1 MTATS
6 ELIAIAVPNAYNAQR
21 VRSVFSQEIA
31 DKLLLIQIVGP
42 QNIRE
47 SYQALKDAHV
57 SAILARGGTYRD
69 FSRLG
74 GEIPL
79 LEMRLSMLDILDTL
93 RSAEETGSY
102 QQFYLLLSENI
113 GFDETLCRRFIKTP
127 VTYCPF
133 DSVVALEKQINEIP
147 GDGLVV
153 GSGFVSELSKS
164 RNIPFLNIEMKADML
179 RFYYEQAR
187 NVAGQIRREQD
198 YLAQLQATLAQIE
211 EGIIVLNESGRIKNA
226 NQRGA
231 LLLGVGT
238 KALDGMS
245 ILDLF
250 PEFPFSDLLGREI
263 SEPKDHLVQVGGVG
277 LNLSI
282 VSYVAYHSE
291 RYYLL
296 TMRTVQDI
304 QKREYDI
311 RFKLA
316 HKGLTAQHT
325 FTDIRTQDSAMRR
338 TIRQAEQIADKSGPV
353 LLIGESG
360 TGKELFAQSIHNKS
374 DRKNGPFVA
383 VNCAALNE
391 SLLESELFGYVGGA
405 FTGAR
410 KDGKAGLFEL
420 AHQGTIFLDEINS
433 MPLGLQSKILRVLEE
448 RKVMRLGSDYVIPLD
463 VRLVSAANQDLL
475 EQVRAG
481 SFRLDLYYRL
491 NTFCIRIPPLRQRKA
506 DIELLFRMYVNQ
518 HQRTSS
524 PTAVVTQDFLNLLQ
538 AHDWPGNVRELRN
551 TALRFVAFGGDNS
564 TGEILLRDDAGFTS
578 KPLTDAQGHIDL
590 RELSHTVEQLVI
602 QSLLD
607 SGMGKGDV
615 ARILGISRQALYQKL
630 NRSVR
635 PIDGQP

>member
-1 MTATS
+1 MTALH
-6 ELIAIAVPNAYNAQR
+6 EVIAIAVPNVYSAER
-21 VRSVFSQEIA
+21 VQSVFPCEIS
-31 DKLLLIQIVGP
+31 DGRLLIQVVGP
-42 QNIRE
+42 NDIRK

-57 SAILARGGTYRD
+57 GVFLARGGTYRD
-69 FSRLG
+69 FSQLG

-93 RSAEETGSY
+93 RNAEETGGY
-102 QQFYLLLSENI
+102 QRFYLLLNESI
-113 GFDETLCRRFIKTP
+113 GYDETLCRRFINTS
-127 VTYCPF
+127 VVYCPF
-133 DSVVALEKQINEIP
+133 HSIDDLNRQINELP
-147 GDGLVV
+147 DDGLVV

-164 RNIPFLNIEMKADML
+164 RDLPFLNISLKPDML
-179 RFYYEQAR
+179 RFYYEQAQD
-187 NVAGQIRREQD
+187 VARQLRREKE
-198 YLAQLQATLAQIE
+198 YLAQLRATLTQIE
-211 EGIIVLNESGRIKNA
+211 EGIIVLDESGYIQNA

-231 LLLGVGT
+231 LLLGAENQ
-238 KALDGMS
+238 ALDGMP
-245 ILDLF
+245 ILDLL
-250 PEFPFSDLLGREI
+250 PEFPFFDLLGREVT
-263 SEPKDHLVQVGGVG
+263 EPKYNLVQVGGIS

-296 TMRTVQDI
+296 TVQTVQDI
-304 QKREYDI
+304 QKREHDI
-311 RFKLA
+311 RLKLA

-325 FTDIRTQDSAMRR
+325 FSDIHTQDPAMRR
-338 TIRQAEQIADKSGPV
+338 TIRQAEQIADEPGPV

-374 DRKNGPFVA
+374 QGKNGPFVA

-463 VRLVSAANQDLL
+463 VRLISAANQDLL

-481 SFRLDLYYRL
+481 TFRLDLYYRL
-491 NTFCIRIPPLRQRKA
+491 NTFSVRIPPLRQRKA
-506 DIELLFRMYVNQ
+506 DIELLFRTYVNQ
-518 HQRTSS
+518 YQKTSS
-524 PTAVVTQDFLNLLQ
+524 SGAMITQEFLQMLQ
-538 AHDWPGNVRELRN
+538 EHDWPGNIRELRN
-551 TALRFVAFGGDNS
+551 TALRFVAFSGDNS
-564 TGEILLRDDAGFTS
+564 MGEILHNDEPKKSQA
-578 KPLTDAQGHIDL
+578 LTDMQGHIDL

-607 SGMGKGDV
+607 SGMGKADA
-615 ARILGISRQALYQKL
+615 ARILGISRQALYQKM
-630 NRSVR
+630 NRPFTR
-635 PIDGQP
+635 DTE